1 MRLPEIKIG
10 YKIEVDGVKYEVT
23 NVEGLDVDITID
35 SLTSS
40 PSTKEVTLGLRD
52 HEIAFYAVG
61 VDSGIRVK
69 ISQPGNVERFG
80 TQVMGSWFDQWNSPY
95 EDPDE
100 NRFLVSRWQD
110 KPVLV
115 IEGTVGLP
123 AKVRFKGF
131 KVRVTETTEKPVSI
145 FRTTYGAGR

>member
-1 MRLPEIKIG
+1 MMMVRSSVFVLLAFLSILSASSLVSAAHTSHVLLEA
-10 YKIEVDGVKYEVT
+10 
-23 NVEGLDVDITID
+23 ID
-35 SLTSS
+35 NDLT
-40 PSTKEVTLGLRD
+40 
-52 HEIAFYAVG
+52 
-61 VDSGIRVK
+61 
-69 ISQPGNVERFG
+69 
-80 TQVMGSWFDQWNSPY
+80 WFQEQGWNSLY

-115 IEGTVGLP
+115 IEGIVGLP

-145 FRTTYGAGR
+145 FRTSYGAGR